1 MGTAMHNITMPPRL
15 NLYGASRS
23 LAFRSRPSIISYQSR
38 ISPVVSRRAFAD
50 EKTPPT
56 GPNEETLGHVSEEAA
71 DMSKIKGETGPDLGQ
86 GTPVQEIIERDQE
99 SKEKAP
105 EIVKEEIEKTK
116 SQADAADTTSFAN
129 LLALGQ
135 LQNVATGGHA
145 TDPVNLGHKFG
156 LPDLPLPSD
165 GNLKYRYD
173 PVVSQVTTLLMKHG
187 KLSVA
192 QRNMSFILNQLRTAP
207 LRQRRRQAV
216 QWILDAANKKKSRGS
231 GRGQFAQR
239 FADEIISVVEG
250 KSSVWEKRMLV
261 HRTGTSARA
270 NLMKKTYRKRI

>member
-1 MGTAMHNITMPPRL
+1 MGHNITMPPRL

-38 ISPVVSRRAFAD
+38 ISPAVSRRAFAD

-105 EIVKEEIEKTK
+105 EIVKE
-116 SQADAADTTSFAN
+116 
-129 LLALGQ
+129 
-135 LQNVATGGHA
+135 
-145 TDPVNLGHKFG
+145 
-156 LPDLPLPSD
+156 
-165 GNLKYRYD
+165 
-173 PVVSQVTTLLMKHG
+173 
-187 KLSVA
+187 
-192 QRNMSFILNQLRTAP
+192 
-207 LRQRRRQAV
+207 
-216 QWILDAANKKKSRGS
+216 
-231 GRGQFAQR
+231 
-239 FADEIISVVEG
+239 G

-270 NLMKKTYRKRI
+270 NLMKKTYR